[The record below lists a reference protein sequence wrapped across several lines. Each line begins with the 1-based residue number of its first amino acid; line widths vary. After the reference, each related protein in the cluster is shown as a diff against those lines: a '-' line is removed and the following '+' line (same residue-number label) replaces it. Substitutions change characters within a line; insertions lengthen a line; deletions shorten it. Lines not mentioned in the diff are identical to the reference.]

1 MRILLLLLACLV
13 LNQANAQ
20 ELVFEVGG
28 NSTEYQYQNLNGALV
43 DYLKPATGLHV
54 QLKRENVLWKVSKMF
69 GAFDKDDNPLYVPT
83 IKYAFGFTYNQ
94 YNSVGN
100 TQGIALSYQTDHLGI
115 IGEMGPEIPINQ
127 AISLDIKGIVS
138 VAKMWN
144 GNQYIANQYM
154 PLDDQPQFSKI
165 RIYGGYS
172 ISLVHHLSKF
182 VSGFV
187 KYQYLSSVK
196 EPDYPVNHLRIIPT
210 SFSLG
215 VKINP

>member
-1 MRILLLLLACLV
+1 MRILFLLFACLI

-28 NSTEYQYQNLNGALV
+28 NSTEYQYQNLNGTQV
-43 DYLKPATGLHV
+43 DYLKPASELHAHV
-54 QLKRENVLWKVSKMF
+54 KRENVRWKGLKMF
-69 GAFDKDDNPLYVPT
+69 GASDKDDNPLYVPT
-83 IKYAFGFTYNQ
+83 VKYAFGFTYNQ
-94 YNSVGN
+94 YNSLGN

-115 IGEMGPEIPINQ
+115 IGEIGPEIPINQ

-165 RIYGGYS
+165 RIYSGYS
-172 ISLVHHLSKF
+172 IALVHHLSKF
-182 VSGFV
+182 VSGFI
-187 KYQYLSSVK
+187 KFQSLGSVK

-210 SFSLG
+210 TISLG
-215 VKINP
+215 IKINP

>member
-1 MRILLLLLACLV
+1 MRILLLLLACLL

-28 NSTEYQYQNLNGALV
+28 NSTEYQYQNLTGTQV

-54 QLKRENVLWKVSKMF
+54 QLKRENVLWKISKHL
-69 GAFDKDDNPLYVPT
+69 GATEKDDNPLYVPT

-100 TQGIALSYQTDHLGI
+100 TQGIALSYQADHLGI
-115 IGEMGPEIPINQ
+115 TGEFGPEIPINQ
-127 AISLDIKGIVS
+127 AISLDLKGIVS

-144 GNQYIANQYM
+144 GNQYIGNQFM
-154 PLDDQPQFSKI
+154 PLDEQPQFSKI

-182 VSGFV
+182 ISGFV

-210 SFSLG
+210 SISLG
-215 VKINP
+215 IKINP